1 MHTSAPLPSL
11 DAVQSPGGA
20 IRALR
25 LGSGLVLAVYVT
37 AHLCNHALGVLSID
51 TQEALLDALRP
62 IWQSAPGTIVLYTA
76 LILHPLL
83 GLCALWRRQTL
94 RMPAWELAQL
104 TLGLAVPLLLI
115 PHVFGTRITATNTG
129 TETTYHAEVAGN

>member
-1 MHTSAPLPSL
+1 MRALSSRSMPISPGENRPLAPLGWRRRARIADNRVMHTSAPLPSL

-62 IWQSAPGTIVLYTA
+62 IWQSAPGTIVLYT
-76 LILHPLL
+76 
-83 GLCALWRRQTL
+83 
-94 RMPAWELAQL
+94 
-104 TLGLAVPLLLI
+104 
-115 PHVFGTRITATNTG
+115 
-129 TETTYHAEVAGN
+129 